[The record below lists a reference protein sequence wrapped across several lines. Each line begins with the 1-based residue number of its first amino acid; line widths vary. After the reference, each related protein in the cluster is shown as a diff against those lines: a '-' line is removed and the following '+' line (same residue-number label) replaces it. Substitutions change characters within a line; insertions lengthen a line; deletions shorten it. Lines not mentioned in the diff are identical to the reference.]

1 MTKLT
6 KLKPVLNSPTLKLS
20 FTYWLLIM
28 VLSISFS
35 IVFYH
40 TSYRQLGRQAPP
52 NEFFNNTTFNNPNQL
67 GQNNADRREFDIFIK
82 QRIEEGRAEL
92 LTRLIILNSLASL
105 IGALLGYAL
114 ARNNLRPIEANIESQ
129 NRFVSDASHELRTPL
144 TALQATNEVALRKP
158 KLTEPVARQLLQENI
173 HEVIKLKELSEGLL
187 NLLKQDS
194 KPAKLRPTNLQDVS
208 SEAINTVIALA
219 QAKNIVIE
227 DLFPPQ
233 KVLANQ
239 ASLTRL
245 LIILLENAIK
255 YSQPKS
261 HVKLKSETKN
271 KHLFILVEDNGIGI
285 KATEIPHLFERF
297 YRADTSRSKLNNQG
311 YGLGLA
317 IAQNIGF
324 HDIKIQH
331 AINQKE
337 VP

>member
-1 MTKLT
+1 M
-6 KLKPVLNSPTLKLS
+6 
-20 FTYWLLIM
+20 
-28 VLSISFS
+28 
-35 IVFYH
+35 
-40 TSYRQLGRQAPP
+40 
-52 NEFFNNTTFNNPNQL
+52 
-67 GQNNADRREFDIFIK
+67 
-82 QRIEEGRAEL
+82 
-92 LTRLIILNSLASL
+92 NSLASL

-317 IAQNIGF
+317 IAQ
-324 HDIKIQH
+324 KIASQH
-331 AINQKE
+331 GSTITVKSTPQKGSTFSLKLKL
-337 VP
+337 P